1 MLLAEQAA
9 VGLQLPSAGAME
21 QVDEKGLLFVATVGR
36 RDAGIGLEGVPGLC
50 AADGADDPTD
60 RGDPLVVASSKE
72 REAKKADLV
81 QQGDSEL
88 PGSSALEKSL
98 TDREVRRRLG
108 RSASELV
115 PCECDGRAP
124 V

>member
-1 MLLAEQAA
+1 MGPGRDGGSSGGDDGPPAGLLSVAEKAA
-9 VGLQLPSAGAME
+9 LGLELPGAGAME

-50 AADGADDPTD
+50 AADSADDPSD

-81 QQGDSEL
+81 
-88 PGSSALEKSL
+88 
-98 TDREVRRRLG
+98 
-108 RSASELV
+108 
-115 PCECDGRAP
+115 
-124 V
+124 